1 MIFLI
6 IIFFNILEH
15 ILLLVEKSIKD
26 NVDFDVDSNDA
37 QFDDALILTEARNF
51 GNNILEDALIETCK
65 TPDKDC
71 KKEKVISDI
80 SPEAGDEQKSKLSI
94 FSPKS
99 IVSNV
104 EWLGRTTV
112 DITNT
117 IIPGTTTCIM
127 AVCVNNIKL

>member
-1 MIFLI
+1 M
-6 IIFFNILEH
+6 
-15 ILLLVEKSIKD
+15 EKSIKD